1 VAQSIVPVPAFV
13 WGGATRYLLTTT
25 AATPVAAVPV
35 GGRNL
40 AALVTVYVSVP
51 SGQQTTLTV
60 TVAWTDPDT
69 GADSYAVI
77 NGATLTGNTQGLPVP
92 LLAAAG
98 SLITVTATAGTANVA
113 RVTVTVLGGE
123 LT

>member
-1 VAQSIVPVPAFV
+1 MAQSIVPVPAYV
-13 WGGATRYLLTTT
+13 WGGATRYLLTST
-25 AATPVAAVPV
+25 AATTVAAVPV

-40 AALVTVYVSVP
+40 AAWVAVYVSIP

-77 NGATLTGNTQGLPVP
+77 AGATLTGNTQALPVP

-98 SLITVTATAGTANVA
+98 STITVTATAGTPNVA
-113 RVTVTVLGGE
+113 RVTAVVAGGE
-123 LT
+123 LP